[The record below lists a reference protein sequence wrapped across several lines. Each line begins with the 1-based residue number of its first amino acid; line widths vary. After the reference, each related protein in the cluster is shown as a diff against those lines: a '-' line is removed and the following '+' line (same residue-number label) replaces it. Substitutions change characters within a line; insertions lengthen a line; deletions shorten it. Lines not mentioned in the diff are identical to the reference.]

1 MARSDRTDRR
11 TVLRT
16 AATGMTLAIAG
27 CMGQTEPAAEGN
39 TTDGE
44 STDDSEVATQPA
56 AIPGDANCEVCNM
69 VAADYPAWN
78 AQLTHDTGDDA
89 YFCSSGCLAAYT
101 ADPPRFD
108 GPDAP
113 IDTAWVTEYETE
125 SFIQADTAFFVRVR
139 DPDHVDDIMMKN
151 PTPFASR
158 EDAVAFTESFEAY
171 DDSDIRRFSDFDM
184 ELAMFYRGRFF
195 ADEGEADNNTESTN
209 STDTTA

>member
-16 AATGMTLAIAG
+16 AAAGMTLAIAG

-44 STDDSEVATQPA
+44 STDNAETTTQPA

-78 AQLTHDTGDDA
+78 AQLTHDTDDTA

-108 GPDAP
+108 GPDAA

-125 SFIQADTAFFVRVR
+125 SFIQASDAFFVRVR

-171 DDSDIRRFSDFDM
+171 SEEDILRFSDFDM
-184 ELAMFYRGRFF
+184 ELARVYRRQFVS
-195 ADEGEADNNTESTN
+195 DEGETDNNTESAN
-209 STDTTA
+209 STDTAV